1 MEHQKARKKLNDYSK
16 GFIAGKEEESEIEG
30 HLKMC
35 EICRRELA
43 MWQDVN
49 ERQKGLDSGKQD
61 ARLAAKIKE
70 INREREK
77 DVNMSPAAKRLN
89 YVANT
94 LKSPAAMI
102 IGTITCVIFGLA
114 LLLMVVKKEVSPLFH
129 FFMIIGGLAMVFVVI
144 RSYWIKKKK

>member
-1 MEHQKARKKLNDYSK
+1 MEHAEARKKLNDYSK
-16 GFIAGKEEESEIEG
+16 GIIAGTAEETEIET
-30 HLKMC
+30 HLKTC

-49 ERQKGLDSGKQD
+49 ERQKNLDSGRQD

-77 DVNMSPAAKRLN
+77 DVSMSPAAKRLN

-102 IGTITCVIFGLA
+102 IGTITCVMLGFA